1 MQDNLIKDNKGT
13 AIRIIVGGY
22 EVAGWDEASFD
33 SAIDIPADAFSVTL
47 FDPVYD
53 HLPETVAAGKTFQAY
68 YGKELVMTG
77 VVDRIAEAI
86 GRKGRGLQISGRD
99 LVGQLIDCSV
109 PVFSG
114 RQVTLE
120 VLLNKYVKSG
130 DLGSLF
136 KNIELQNNA
145 WLKNNISVEPG
156 ESLWD
161 SIVKAAQVT
170 GQHVWLKAD
179 GTLVVGDPFKSAKQL
194 QTALSL
200 MFDGDDNNMLDAQYA
215 EDVSGVFGQ
224 IKILSQGSDAKS
236 ILSEAKSNSTYSY
249 NRLKIVSLGDIETKA
264 EADTAIKKIKADNDL
279 EAYSLTTNVVGWLI
293 DGKVWQT
300 GCYVNLQSD
309 VLSRAT
315 AKWAIMGRTLELSRD
330 AGQTTKLKLK
340 RQGDWAQPLINKEKQ
355 SKASMKKKKKDK
367 AAKNVEKNQT
377 AGAKK

>member
-179 GTLVVGDPFKSAKQL
+179 GTLVIGDPFKSAKQL
-194 QTALSL
+194 QTTLSL
-200 MFDGDDNNMLDAQYA
+200 MFDGDDNNMLDAQYD
-215 EDVSGVFGQ
+215 EDVSGVFSQ
-224 IKILSQGSDAKS
+224 IQVLSQGADAQS
-236 ILSEAKSNSTYSY
+236 ILAESKSTTPYGY
-249 NRLKIVSLGDIETKA
+249 NRLKIVSLGDIETKS

-279 EAYSLTTNVVGWLI
+279 EAYSLTTNVVGWLV

-300 GCYVNLQSD
+300 GCYINLQSD

-315 AKWAIMGRTLELSRD
+315 AKWAIMGRTLTLSRD
-330 AGQTTKLKLK
+330 SGQITKLKLK
-340 RQGDWAQPLINKEKQ
+340 RQGDWAQPLINKEKP

-367 AAKNVEKNQT
+367 AAKTVEKNQT
-377 AGAKK
+377 SGAKK

>member
-1 MQDNLIKDNKGT
+1 MQDNLIQDNKGT
-13 AIRIIVGGY
+13 VIRIVIGGY
-22 EVAGWDEASFD
+22 EVTGWDDASFD
-33 SAIDIPADAFSVTL
+33 SAIDVPADAFSVTL

-53 HLPETVAAGKTFQAY
+53 HLPETVAAGKAFQAY
-68 YGKELVMTG
+68 YGKELIMTG
-77 VVDRIAEAI
+77 IVDRISEAV

-109 PVFSG
+109 PIFSG

-130 DLGSLF
+130 DLGALF

-179 GTLVVGDPFKSAKQL
+179 GTLVIGDPFNDVEQL
-194 QTALSL
+194 QTALTL
-200 MFDGDDNNMLDAQYA
+200 MFDGDDNNMLDAQYD
-215 EDVSGVFGQ
+215 EDVTSVFGQ
-224 IKILSQGSDAKS
+224 IKILSQGADAQS
-236 ILSEAKSNSTYSY
+236 ILSESRSSTAYEY
-249 NRLKIVSLGDIETKA
+249 NRLKILSLGDIETKS
-264 EADTAIKKIKADNDL
+264 EADTAIKKIKTDNDL
-279 EAYSLTTNVVGWLI
+279 EAYSLTTNVVGWLV

-300 GCYVNLQSD
+300 GCYINLQSD

-315 AKWAIMGRTLELSRD
+315 AKWAVMGRTLELSRSS
-330 AGQTTKLKLK
+330 GQTTKLKLK

-367 AAKNVEKNQT
+367 TLKNAEKNPIS
-377 AGAKK
+377 GAKK